1 MVSEAAGW
9 SGCFSTG
16 VENRRSCARMPAP
29 PPMRR
34 VALAKAPDLS
44 ISWFLSSPLLLKN
57 ENWWPQTW
65 VVASPGLAQPGKV
78 GQRWLCSRVSGA
90 ARTGAVPG
98 IKSLVDLDGGPDPV
112 AQAVN
117 A

>member
-1 MVSEAAGW
+1 M
-9 SGCFSTG
+9 
-16 VENRRSCARMPAP
+16 
-29 PPMRR
+29 
-34 VALAKAPDLS
+34 
-44 ISWFLSSPLLLKN
+44 
-57 ENWWPQTW
+57 
-65 VVASPGLAQPGKV
+65 AQPRKV
-78 GQRWLCSRVSGA
+78 GQRWLCSQVSGA